1 MYRSGSSNYNSRS
14 GYGRSSYG
22 SSSFGKSSF
31 VPSNTNKP
39 FLFSIIGL
47 ALIVVLGYVMFSL
60 YTTYS
65 VDKYD
70 NRLGCFDTIKNMLGM
85 YIPEEPPKPTPKPA
99 PKPKPPSKP
108 TPAPKPE
115 PKKEVF
121 NIDQNI
127 FTYKEAVAVCKA
139 YDAEL
144 ATQEQINQAY
154 KNNAN
159 WCNFGWSKSK
169 TPNSAPAF
177 FITQQSYFDE
187 LQKGPVEK
195 RDDCGKPGIN
205 GGIFNDKNIK
215 LGANCYGVKPEADP
229 SKITYITDT
238 PVTESSSNSVN
249 QTDDSAGNQTS
260 NQTNLDNDEIQ
271 TKIKAYREMIKNKKL
286 EIRPFNTKKWSRYS
300 TKKSRY
306 NLSSDEE
313 DKLIDEMKKN
323 NSQSQDKPE
332 SGSDNNNQTSNIA
345 SSKTDVL

>member
-22 SSSFGKSSF
+22 SSSSYGKSSLLR
-31 VPSNTNKP
+31 PSTNKP

-47 ALIVVLGYVMFSL
+47 ALIVILGYVMFSL

-70 NRLGCFDTIKNMLGM
+70 NRLGCLDTIKNMLGM
-85 YIPEEPPKPTPKPA
+85 YIPEEPPKPKPKPKPA
-99 PKPKPPSKP
+99 PKPKP
-108 TPAPKPE
+108 TPKPE

-154 KNNAN
+154 KNKAN

-169 TPNSAPAF
+169 NPDTAPAF
-177 FITQQSYFDE
+177 FITQQSYYDK
-187 LQKGPVEK
+187 LQKGPPEK

-205 GGIFNDKNIK
+205 GGIFSNKDIK

-229 SKITYITDT
+229 SKITYITD
-238 PVTESSSNSVN
+238 EDISNPDSN
-249 QTDDSAGNQTS
+249 QSNNQSGNQTG
-260 NQTNLDNDEIQ
+260 NQTGNQNKINNEEIQ
-271 TKIKAYREMIKNKKL
+271 TKTEIYRQMIKDKKL
-286 EIRPFNTKKWSRYS
+286 EIRPFNRNQWSRYS

-306 NLSSDEE
+306 QLSSDEE
-313 DKLIDEMKKN
+313 QKRIDEMRN
-323 NSQSQDKPE
+323 NSEDASDHNLDNNTPGSTPE
-332 SGSDNNNQTSNIA
+332 STND
-345 SSKTDVL
+345 SKTDVL

>member
-1 MYRSGSSNYNSRS
+1 MYRSGSSNYNSRAR
-14 GYGRSSYG
+14 YGKGSFNTSSYG
-22 SSSFGKSSF
+22 KS
-31 VPSNTNKP
+31 NILNANKNKP

-47 ALIVVLGYVMFSL
+47 ALIVVLGYIMFSL

-65 VDKYD
+65 VDIYD

-85 YIPEEPPKPTPKPA
+85 YIPISPPKPLPKPV
-99 PKPKPPSKP
+99 PKPKPK
-108 TPAPKPE
+108 PKPKTE

-144 ATQEQINQAY
+144 ATQEQINQAF

-169 TPNSAPAF
+169 TPDSAPAF
-177 FITQQSYFDE
+177 FITQQSYYDE
-187 LQKGPVEK
+187 LQKGTVEK

-205 GGIFNDKNIK
+205 GGLFSNKNIK

-238 PVTESSSNSVN
+238 SSPEINNKSASNN
-249 QTDDSAGNQTS
+249 KQKN
-260 NQTNLDNDEIQ
+260 IQ
-271 TKIKAYREMIKNKKL
+271 TKIDSDELQNKMNIYKEMIKNKKL
-286 EIRPFNTKKWSRYS
+286 EIRPFNRNKWSRYS
-300 TKKSRY
+300 TRKSKY
-306 NLSSDEE
+306 QLSSAEE
-313 DKLIDEMKKN
+313 EKLIDEMKKKN
-323 NSQSQDKPE
+323 TKADDDIVDNDPHNQDQT
-332 SGSDNNNQTSNIA
+332 SNTDNNND
-345 SSKTDVL
+345 SKTDVL